1 MHQELDILRNQLADF
16 FRTSEFSISPI
27 PGGASSRRY
36 FKITFREKNYFP
48 SQTVLLMQVPD
59 QDSRLLQDH
68 VNINYYFKRMGINT
82 PRIFEVNLSKSWVF
96 LHFETSPTV
105 EHYLHTHPAKLPGV
119 VRGMVNF
126 ISEIQQKCKFE
137 RHCPAFH
144 RRFDDAKYQFE
155 FDFHVAEQLLRFYF
169 QLEYAPEVLHQF
181 SREIC
186 SFLDINE
193 NVFVHR
199 DFQSSNVFLTNNKS
213 PYEFSVIDFQDAR
226 YGTPVYDLVSCL
238 WDSYIPISA
247 NLQEELVEQFFHFL
261 PKININWE
269 WDYYRKIVDYT
280 IIQRKLHDA
289 GAFAYNYRRFAS
301 RRYVGYVNEAVVMA
315 LDVMRKYSHFK
326 DAITLFE
333 KCQ

>member
-144 RRFDDAKYQFE
+144 RRFDDE
-155 FDFHVAEQLLRFYF
+155 N
-169 QLEYAPEVLHQF
+169 APEVLHQF